1 MLVGYNKWRF
11 NLKLCESAQQLAQKL
26 NKNHFRLIMEPAFI
40 AMMSSEDVDIK
51 AKSCFAL
58 EAVAKNLTP
67 QDNLTKLLPI
77 LLNLSNSISLQV
89 KVSFAKNIVA
99 LFPYFTPDKVK

>member
-1 MLVGYNKWRF
+1 MLVGSSKWRF

-26 NKNHFRLIMEPAFI
+26 NKSHFRMILEPAFL

-67 QDNLTKLLPI
+67 E
-77 LLNLSNSISLQV
+77 
-89 KVSFAKNIVA
+89 
-99 LFPYFTPDKVK
+99 